1 MFFCVFLREFGSI
14 VVSRSLASR
23 SDPGMTLAPARHCM
37 WWLRHHRLRLRLCL
51 ASRTRILVLIRIA
64 LKPLMGSLARK
75 ASLLNLGVCELGRLT
90 VCQAFLSFRNSV
102 L

>member
-14 VVSRSLASR
+14 AVSRSLASR

-51 ASRTRILVLIRIA
+51 ASRTLL
-64 LKPLMGSLARK
+64 SLPPCPDQDRTEAADGK
-75 ASLLNLGVCELGRLT
+75 SCPEGKSAK
-90 VCQAFLSFRNSV
+90 SFG